1 VKDVTEVKVREDE
14 SIDAALRRFKR
25 ECERAGLMTEIK
37 RREYYESPSVRR
49 KRKAAEARRKQKRRQ
64 LKLLNRFKRKR

>member
-1 VKDVTEVKVREDE
+1 MTEVKVREDE

-37 RREYYESPSVRR
+37 KREYYESPSVRR
-49 KRKAAEARRKQKRRQ
+49 KRKAAEAKRKQKRRQ

>member
-1 VKDVTEVKVREDE
+1 VTEVKVREDE

-37 RREYYESPSVRR
+37 KREYYESPSVRR
-49 KRKAAEARRKQKRRQ
+49 KRKATEAKRKQRRRQ
-64 LKLLNRFKRKR
+64 LKLLSRFKRKR

>member
-1 VKDVTEVKVREDE
+1 MTEVKVRQDE

-37 RREYYESPSVRR
+37 KREYYESPSVRR
-49 KRKAAEARRKQKRRQ
+49 KRKAAEAKRKQRRRQ

>member
-1 VKDVTEVKVREDE
+1 VTEVKIRENE

-37 RREYYESPSVRR
+37 KREYYESPSVRR
-49 KRKAAEARRKQKRRQ
+49 KRKAAEAKRKQRRRQ
-64 LKLLNRFKRKR
+64 LKLLSRFNRKR

>member
-1 VKDVTEVKVREDE
+1 MTEVKVREDE

-37 RREYYESPSVRR
+37 KREYYESPSVRR
-49 KRKAAEARRKQKRRQ
+49 KRKAAEAKRKQRRRQ

>member
-1 VKDVTEVKVREDE
+1 VTEVKVREDE

-49 KRKAAEARRKQKRRQ
+49 KRKAAEAKRKQRRRQ

>member
-1 VKDVTEVKVREDE
+1 MTEVKIREDE

-37 RREYYESPSVRR
+37 KREYYESPSVRR
-49 KRKAAEARRKQKRRQ
+49 KRKIAEAKRKQRRRQ
-64 LKLLNRFKRKR
+64 LKLLDRLKRKR

>member
-1 VKDVTEVKVREDE
+1 MTEVKVREDE

-37 RREYYESPSVRR
+37 KREYYESPSVRR
-49 KRKAAEARRKQKRRQ
+49 KRKATEAKRKQKRRQ
-64 LKLLNRFKRKR
+64 LKLLSRFKRKR

>member
-1 VKDVTEVKVREDE
+1 VTEVKVREHE
-14 SIDAALRRFKR
+14 SIDEALRRFKR

-49 KRKAAEARRKQKRRQ
+49 KRKIAEAKRKQRRRE
-64 LKLLNRFKRKR
+64 LKFLNRLKRKR

>member
-1 VKDVTEVKVREDE
+1 VTEVKIREDE

-37 RREYYESPSVRR
+37 KREYYESPSVRR
-49 KRKAAEARRKQKRRQ
+49 KRKIAEAKRKQRRRQ
-64 LKLLNRFKRKR
+64 LKLLDRFKRKR